1 MAGPHFQ
8 SRLAELSQFGRI
20 REKLHTTQLLV
31 LRAQEL
37 QKDGT
42 NETYTTIHTT
52 ISNTRL
58 ELSAAIAMP
67 SFETPPPPQ
76 SAHYQHI
83 VVEGH
88 PYDRGVSHGTQ
99 VREKILT
106 NIAYYKLPG
115 KLPDW

>member
-1 MAGPHFQ
+1 
-8 SRLAELSQFGRI
+8 
-20 REKLHTTQLLV
+20 
-31 LRAQEL
+31 
-37 QKDGT
+37 
-42 NETYTTIHTT
+42 
-52 ISNTRL
+52 
-58 ELSAAIAMP
+58 MP
-67 SFETPPPPQ
+67 SLETQASPQ
-76 SAHYQHI
+76 SAYYQHI